1 MNDTFLMGCHLSVAH
16 GFAAM
21 ARTAVRIDA
30 NVIQCFIRN
39 PRGGQMRAIDAADIA
54 EYRRIA
60 AEHGFAPLIVHAP
73 YTVNPCSD
81 KPETREL
88 ARRFFTE
95 ELDRLELIP
104 GSLYNFHPGSHV
116 GQGVE
121 EGIRLIVEL
130 LNAVMPH
137 AKSTTVLLETMA
149 GKGSEVGRTFEELRE
164 IMDRAEQ
171 GDRLGVTL
179 DTCHI
184 SDGGYDVVGK
194 LDAVLETF
202 DRIVGLS
209 RLHAIHLND
218 SKNPLGA
225 HKDRHARIGEGT
237 LGTDAIARIINH
249 PKLRTLPFCLE
260 TPQDDDDGYGREIA
274 LLRSLRTPV

>member
-194 LDAVLETF
+194 LDAVLDLFGKQRHHTENLEQGIADCFMEKGMTADF
-202 DRIVGLS
+202 MPRITNHVDDFRIFLRGIPGKEERGLD
-209 RLHAIHLND
+209 IVFFQQI
-218 SKNPLGA
+218 KNQRRSML
-225 HKDRHARIGEGT
+225 E
-237 LGTDAIARIINH
+237 
-249 PKLRTLPFCLE
+249 PFIE
-260 TPQDDDDGYGREIA
+260 
-274 LLRSLRTPV
+274 